1 MIVWGVAGLAGWRLA
16 GGWAGYVLMLG
27 VRLCLNGKGVFFIKT
42 AKPVRRVIM
51 YIMNNTLCND
61 FNGLAV

>member
-1 MIVWGVAGLAGWRLA
+1 VEDGWLAGWVRMGWLCPDA
-16 GGWAGYVLMLG
+16 GGM
-27 VRLCLNGKGVFFIKT
+27 GVFFIKT
-42 AKPVRRVIM
+42 AGPVRRVIM